1 MTQYN
6 LFGEIEVQTIPEP
19 EAVPEMPELPE
30 MPLPRKSKK
39 RKSFEIG
46 ICKACGQL
54 LLDDPDNTRIKLDE
68 ELCEDCD
75 DKLKAKYS
83 QYKNFAL
90 IRALRMRKYLKI
102 A

>member
-1 MTQYN
+1 MPQYN
-6 LFGEIEVQTIPEP
+6 LFGEIEIQATPEP
-19 EAVPEMPELPE
+19 GVVPEMPELPP
-30 MPLPRKSKK
+30 MPHRKSKK

-54 LLDDPDNTRIKLDE
+54 LLDDPENTRIKIDE

-75 DKLKAKYS
+75 DRLKAKYS

-90 IRALRMRKYLKI
+90 IRALRLRKT